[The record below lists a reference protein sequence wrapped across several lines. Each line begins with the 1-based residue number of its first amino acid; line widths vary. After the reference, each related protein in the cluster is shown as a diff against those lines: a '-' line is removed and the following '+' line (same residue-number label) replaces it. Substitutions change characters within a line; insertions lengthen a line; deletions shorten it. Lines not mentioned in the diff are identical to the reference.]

1 MKMFSVLKRS
11 FRWIFLF
18 VLAVLAIAFAGILL
32 IQAFFSQ
39 ILQDYVQSDFGWSLK
54 IGSAQIQFYPLTIR
68 LENIQLSTEHQKPF
82 LRARSAFASIPYSS
96 FWGKEFLVEQVIVDS
111 PKIDLEALPSMTNK
125 IEKSFRIEKVMIR
138 EGEAQFKNYQVQQI
152 ELESQINSE
161 QIQIRKLKSK
171 FKNISLKADGSIKKT
186 GLNISYEVDGDAA
199 EIASMIPE
207 AREFKGHFISK
218 GSIKGEPKQP
228 IISGQLECKN
238 AILHD
243 SNPFSVAGQYRYD
256 LKNEI
261 EPISLELN
269 FDSVPLAIIRNYR
282 KDIPQLDS
290 IGHGSIQYYGSKDYW
305 KAKGKIALQI
315 ESIAEAKHPLTGELY
330 GHFQNGLLQ
339 IDSSKFM
346 LGNSHITADG
356 TLSRDQLSVNTEF
369 QTSNLK
375 DLAFL
380 DPRVTYV
387 PGNYR
392 GQAKIT
398 GFYKDINVQG
408 DITGQSGSSIVKAS
422 GKTRLGNRTISAVF
436 QGNID
441 SQLLNKLLP
450 DVKSGEIHFGGS
462 IEGTWKNPSLNAT
475 WNATN
480 FKIRTMRFQEFSG
493 EVKTVGKTMQIHAV
507 SPDLLLQA
515 DGSYELNSGSFQLKG
530 NVDGTPI
537 EPFLEIV
544 DEQQIPISGKVQ
556 GNFEASGNIHQWKE
570 STGTMVLHAPEIQ
583 WKDLVISVPDTELRL
598 ENRVVHLKT
607 RAESPNIHLDV
618 FGTASLQ
625 PGISLQI
632 QIDGKVAGAVVE
644 KISADWKGEGELSL
658 DATITGTTSHPKL
671 QGKLQTE
678 NFMMNNGPDRWNVV
692 LHKTEVNL
700 SEQMVNLEGNGQLNN
715 SPFLF
720 NGNIPLENADGNIHF
735 EISDF
740 LLSNFKTG
748 VNVSGSL
755 NVNADLQG
763 RGFPLKDWKT
773 IKMPFRE
780 WSGNISVSPSDLK
793 LGANVLTLE
802 HPIDLTIQNQEIHLP
817 PTRIQSGDLL
827 NFEGSGSLNLATGKL
842 DSSVQL
848 EAKIDLLSSLKAD
861 IQSSGPLKANVRV
874 NGTLQKP
881 DVEGTV
887 EMKHV
892 SLRIPES
899 PLSIEDLDL
908 QASLKNKRLQL
919 QTLKGRSGGGTITGG
934 GELILGE
941 KGSEVWFQGRNVA
954 SNYPEGLS
962 SQIDF
967 DLKLRSLESSEVL
980 LSGDIKVLRSLYE
993 RQFNLRN
1000 PIVRK
1005 LLATS
1010 PEPITK
1016 KRLQNRV
1023 NLALNI
1029 STVNDLRFKNDFATF
1044 TGGGNLKVEGNL
1056 YRPRLTGALD
1066 VRPGSRVYL
1075 SGNQYDV
1082 EKATVEFYGSEF
1094 LEPTLDVTLYSLQR
1108 DFETDN
1114 YYEVFLPF
1122 GGPLSNLEFKNVR
1135 SVPSLSQ
1142 DQIFSLITG
1151 GTVESHQVI
1160 SAQAVFQQQILSTIA
1175 GQVLAAPG
1183 TVVAKSIG
1191 LSRIQ
1196 VQQEGLTS
1204 VNDPKTRLMIGKDIG
1219 AGFSLIYSF
1228 VLNDPQDQTWIAS
1241 YRYGRNILGRFIDQD
1256 DGTYTISASHRIPFG
1271 KGAKPPS
1278 YFAARKKER
1287 KPEIASVQIKN
1298 DSPLTEKQIEDIL
1311 EVEVGKK
1318 YDYWTLQERVDELKK
1333 ELQKKD
1339 FLYSAVDVREK
1350 ENQNGVVSLDIEVQT
1365 LEQAQMIFTGYEI
1378 GDKLL
1383 KKYKQMWRTGI
1394 SPVVVQQ
1401 MIQEDLLKQIQL
1413 EGFYKASVK
1422 LRTEKR
1428 DPYTMYYFD
1437 VDPGPEFST
1446 VKLMFH
1452 GADHYDPEILQADLV
1467 REYRFSSA
1475 NLFREAIQK
1484 PSDFSEKIKMLYIQ
1498 KGYLRTVVEPG
1509 RVEYSTAS
1517 GEIVRAIDINEGPIS
1532 YVDMVTTTKGKPIPD
1547 PLEEQ
1552 ILLAAGKTFIPDAL
1566 VDDETKIH
1574 NYYEAQGYQNVSVR
1588 YNVEFRKGSSNIQIR
1603 WAVDAGPIARIAS
1616 IRVEGNQS
1624 TRTDLILKQTG
1635 LKVGDLLT
1643 QDNRSLA
1650 RRRLSDLGIFQQV
1663 GIETE
1668 EANVPGSYDVV
1679 ISVVENK
1686 KYEFQYG
1693 GRYNTDDNFGAE
1705 IRLTDFN
1712 LFGRA
1717 QNLSLYLRSTLD
1729 LPLFRVDYMLPVLG
1743 KFWDRMRLS
1752 IFRDDTDEEVRAT
1765 VSGDLVRVPFDKKQL
1780 TFQYQQDRKM
1790 WDFFRLFW
1798 GAQYG
1803 SVTANFE
1810 DLQSGVPLEFS
1821 GREALF
1827 HAAFLADSR
1836 DDSLNATAGYFFSV
1850 DGEYAPKLFGSDI
1863 SYAKNFSQFFYY
1875 KKFGRIVSAS
1885 GIRIGFLAIRSNIL
1899 SVSEKFRTGGS
1910 ASIRGFEHNTV
1921 IPGDDVI
1928 SVFFGG
1934 DSVLILN
1941 EELRFPIYKLV
1952 SGATFVDI
1960 GNVYRTV
1967 SDFDPTDLRYSAG
1980 FGMRIGKGSFVLR
1993 FDLGFNLDP
2002 EEDESRA
2009 VFHFGIGQAF

>member
-1 MKMFSVLKRS
+1 M
-11 FRWIFLF
+11 
-18 VLAVLAIAFAGILL
+18 
-32 IQAFFSQ
+32 Q
-39 ILQDYVQSDFGWSLK
+39 
-54 IGSAQIQFYPLTIR
+54 
-68 LENIQLSTEHQKPF
+68 
-82 LRARSAFASIPYSS
+82 ARSAFASIPYSS
-96 FWGKEFLVEQVIVDS
+96 FWAKEFLVEQVIVDS
-111 PKIDLEALPSMTNK
+111 PKIDLEFILSLKGSANT
-125 IEKSFRIEKVMIR
+125 IEKAFRIEKATIR
-138 EGEAQFKNYQVQQI
+138 EGEAQFKKYQVQQI
-152 ELESQINSE
+152 ELESQIDSE

-171 FKNISLKADGSIKKT
+171 FKNIGLRADGTLKKA
-186 GLNISYEVDGDAA
+186 GVNISYGIDGDAA

-207 AREFKGHFISK
+207 AREFKGHFVTK
-218 GSIKGEPKQP
+218 GSIKGEPQKP

-243 SNPFSVAGQYRYD
+243 SNPFSVVGQYRYD
-256 LKNEI
+256 LENEI

-269 FDSVPLAIIRNYR
+269 FDSVPLGIIRNYR
-282 KDIPQLDS
+282 KEIPQLDS
-290 IGHGSIQYYGSKDYW
+290 IGRGSIKYYGTKDFW
-305 KAKGKIALQI
+305 KAKGKIAFQI
-315 ESIAEAKHPLTGELY
+315 ESTAEAKHPLTGELY

-339 IDSSKFM
+339 IDSSKFI
-346 LGNSHITADG
+346 LGNSRLIADG
-356 TLSRDQLSVNTEF
+356 TLSRDQLSINTEF

-375 DLAFL
+375 DVAFL
-380 DPRVTYV
+380 DPRVAYV
-387 PGNYR
+387 RGDYR

-408 DITGQSGSSIVKAS
+408 DITGQSGSSMVKAS
-422 GKTRLGNRTISAVF
+422 GNTRLGNRTISVVF
-436 QGNID
+436 DGNID

-450 DVKSGEIHFGGS
+450 DVTDGEIHFGGS
-462 IEGTWKNPSLNAT
+462 IDGTWKKPAINAT
-475 WNATN
+475 WNAAK
-480 FKIRTMRFQEFSG
+480 FQIRTMRFQELSG
-493 EVKTVGKTMQIHAV
+493 EVKTVGETMQIHAV

-515 DGSYELNSGSFQLKG
+515 DGSYQLNSGSFQLKG

-537 EPFLEIV
+537 EPFLV
-544 DEQQIPISGKVQ
+544 AFDEEQIPISGKVQ
-556 GNFEASGNIHQWKE
+556 GNFEASGNIHRWRE
-570 STGTMVLHAPEIQ
+570 STGRMVLHVPEIQ
-583 WKDLVISVPDTELRL
+583 MKDLVISVPDTELQL

-625 PGISLQI
+625 PNIPLQI
-632 QIDGKVAGAVVE
+632 QINGKVDGAVLE
-644 KISADWKGEGELSL
+644 KISTDWKGEGELNL
-658 DATITGTTSHPKL
+658 DATLTGTASRPKL
-671 QGKLQTE
+671 QGKLHAE

-700 SEQMVNLEGNGQLNN
+700 SEQTVNLEGNGQLNN

-720 NGNIPLENADGNIHF
+720 KGNIPLENADGNIHF
-735 EISDF
+735 EISNF
-740 LLSNFKTG
+740 LLSTFKTG
-748 VNVSGSL
+748 ANVSGSL

-763 RGFPLKDWKT
+763 KGFPLREWKT
-773 IKMPFRE
+773 MKMPFRE
-780 WSGNISVSPSDLK
+780 WSGNISVSPSNLK
-793 LGANVLTLE
+793 VGDNVLTVE
-802 HPIDLTIQNQEIHLP
+802 QPIALTIQNQEIHLP
-817 PTRIQSGDLL
+817 LTRIQSGDLL
-827 NFEGSGSLNLATGKL
+827 KFEGSGNLNLTTGKL

-848 EAKIDLLSSLKAD
+848 EAKVDLLSSLRTD
-861 IQSSGPLKANVRV
+861 IQSSGPLKADVRV
-874 NGTLQKP
+874 SGTLQKP
-881 DVEGTV
+881 EIEGTV
-887 EMKHV
+887 EMKRV

-899 PLSIEDLDL
+899 PLSIEELDL

-919 QTLKGRSGGGTITGG
+919 QTLKARSGGGTITGG

-941 KGSEVWFQGRNVA
+941 KGSEVWVQGRNVA
-954 SNYPEGLS
+954 SNFPEGLS
-962 SQIDF
+962 SQVDF
-967 DLKLRSLESSEVL
+967 DLKLSSLESSEVL

-993 RQFNLRN
+993 RQFNLRH
-1000 PIVRK
+1000 PMVKK

-1016 KRLQNRV
+1016 RRLKNRV
-1023 NLALNI
+1023 NLAVNI
-1029 STVNDLRFKNDFATF
+1029 STVNDLRFKNDFANF

-1056 YRPRLTGALD
+1056 YRPRLTGALN

-1075 SGNQYDV
+1075 AGNQYDV
-1082 EKATVEFYGSEF
+1082 EKATVEFFGGEF
-1094 LEPTLDVTLYSLQR
+1094 LEPNLDVTLYSLQR

-1122 GGPLSNLEFKNVR
+1122 GGPLSNIEFKNVR

-1142 DQIFSLITG
+1142 DQIFSLITE
-1151 GTVESHQVI
+1151 GTVESHQVL
-1160 SAQAVFQQQILSTIA
+1160 SARAVFQQQILSTVA

-1204 VNDPKTRLMIGKDIG
+1204 VNDPKTRLMVGKDIG

-1271 KGAKPPS
+1271 KGANPS
-1278 YFAARKKER
+1278 SAYFDARKKER
-1287 KPEIASVQIKN
+1287 KPRITSVQIKN

-1311 EVEVGKK
+1311 EVEVGKE
-1318 YDYWTLQERVDELKK
+1318 YDYWVLQERVDELKK
-1333 ELQKKD
+1333 ELQKED
-1339 FLYSAVDVREK
+1339 FLYSSVEVREK
-1350 ENQNGVVSLDIEVQT
+1350 ENQNGAVSLDIEVQT
-1365 LEQAQMIFTGYEI
+1365 AEQAQMIFTGYEI
-1378 GDKLL
+1378 GGKLL
-1383 KKYKQMWRTGI
+1383 KNYKRMWRTGI
-1394 SPVVVQQ
+1394 SPIVVQQ
-1401 MIQEDLLKQIQL
+1401 MIQEDLLQQIQL
-1413 EGFYKASVK
+1413 TGCYKASVK
-1422 LRTEKR
+1422 LRTEKK
-1428 DPYTMYYFD
+1428 DPYTIYYFD
-1437 VDPGPEFST
+1437 VDPGPKFST

-1467 REYRFSSA
+1467 REYNFSPAS
-1475 NLFREAIQK
+1475 LFREAIQK

-1498 KGYLRTVVEPG
+1498 KGYLRTVAEPG
-1509 RVEYSTAS
+1509 RVEYSSDS
-1517 GEIVRAIDINEGPIS
+1517 GEIVRTIDLNEGPIS
-1532 YVDMVTTTKGKPIPD
+1532 YVDTVTTLKGKPIPD
-1547 PLEEQ
+1547 PLEKQ
-1552 ILLAAGKTFIPDAL
+1552 IQLASGKTFIPDAL
-1566 VDDETKIH
+1566 MNDEKKIH
-1574 NYYEAQGYQNVSVR
+1574 DYYESQGYQNVSVR

-1603 WAVDAGPIARIAS
+1603 WAVDVGPIARIAS
-1616 IRVEGNQS
+1616 VRVEGNQS

-1643 QDNRSLA
+1643 QDNQSLA
-1650 RRRLSDLGIFQQV
+1650 RKRLSDLGIFQQV

-1668 EANVPGSYDVV
+1668 EADVAGSYDVV

-1712 LFGRA
+1712 FLGRA

-1743 KFWDRMRLS
+1743 NFWDRMRFS
-1752 IFRDDTDEEVRAT
+1752 IFRDETDEEVRAT
-1765 VSGDLVRVPFDKKQL
+1765 VSGDLKRVPFSKKQF
-1780 TFQYQQDRKM
+1780 TFQYQQDRKL
-1790 WDFFRLFW
+1790 WDFFRLLW
-1798 GAQYG
+1798 GFQYG

-1810 DLQSGVPLEFS
+1810 DLQTRVPLEFS

-1827 HAAFLADSR
+1827 HGAFIGDRR
-1836 DDSLNATAGYFFSV
+1836 DDSLNATTGYFYSV

-1863 SYAKNFSQFFYY
+1863 SYAKTFSQFFYY
-1875 KKFGRIVSAS
+1875 KKIGRIVSAS

-1899 SVSEKFRTGGS
+1899 SISEKFRTGGS
-1910 ASIRGFEHNTV
+1910 ASIRGFEYNTV

-1952 SGATFVDI
+1952 SGATFIDI
-1960 GNVYRTV
+1960 GNVYRQV

-1980 FGMRIGKGSFVLR
+1980 FGMRVGKGSFVLR
-1993 FDLGFNLDP
+1993 FDFGFNLDP
-2002 EEDESRA
+2002 EEDEPGA